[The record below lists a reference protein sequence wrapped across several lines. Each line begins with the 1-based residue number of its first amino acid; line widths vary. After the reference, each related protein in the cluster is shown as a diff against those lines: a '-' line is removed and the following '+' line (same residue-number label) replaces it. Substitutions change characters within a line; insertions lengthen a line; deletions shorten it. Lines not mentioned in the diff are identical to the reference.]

1 MAVKGT
7 SENTR
12 AWRAALGLLMM
23 LAALTMASG
32 IVGAQSATGSGTVIS
47 GRIDGAIDP
56 SSARILNG
64 WIETAESRGASLL
77 VIELD
82 TPGGSFDSTRD
93 MAGALLDSSVPV
105 AVFVTPSGARAAS
118 AGTFIVAAGH
128 VAAMSPG
135 TNIGAAAP
143 VTMEGDDL
151 PETLKTKATQDA
163 AAFLRE
169 IATNRDRNSE
179 ALERTVFEAASYNVE
194 EALDLDIIDLSATDL
209 ADLIAKVDGRTVT
222 VKGIDRTLSTAGA
235 AVERVE
241 ADPVQRFLKWLA
253 NPHLV
258 FVMLAAGGILIL
270 IEVFSPGGWVP
281 GIVGAGLL
289 VLAFLGMGS
298 LPVNWVGLVL
308 IGVGL
313 VLFFMEL
320 QAPGWGGFGVAGGV
334 SFIVGGFLLFGD
346 ASIPG
351 LPAPDVR
358 VGYGVLGV
366 TALAMG
372 VSVAGLWYFA
382 RKSRTLISLPRDAEI
397 VGQTGVVRTALEPKG
412 TVQVASELW
421 TAESDSGE
429 RIESGENV
437 IVAEVDGITLKV
449 FKADNLEASGR
460 SIL

>member
-1 MAVKGT
+1 M
-7 SENTR
+7 
-12 AWRAALGLLMM
+12 LL
-23 LAALTMASG
+23 ASLTMANG
-32 IVGAQSATGSGTVIS
+32 IAAAQSATGSGTVVS

-56 SSARILNG
+56 SAARVVKG
-64 WIETAESRGASLL
+64 WIEDAEDKGAELFVL
-77 VIELD
+77 ELD

-93 MAGALLDSSVPV
+93 IAGALLDSSVPV

-128 VAAMSPG
+128 IAAMSPG

-143 VTMEGDDL
+143 VDENGEDL

-169 IATNRDRNSE
+169 IATRRGRDSG
-179 ALERTVFEAASYNVE
+179 ALERTVLEAASYNVK
-194 EALDLDIIDLSATDL
+194 EALDLNIIDISATDISEL
-209 ADLIAKVDGRTVT
+209 VAKIDGRTVT
-222 VKGIDRTLSTAGA
+222 VRGTDRTISTAGA
-235 AVERVE
+235 AVEHVD

-258 FVMLAAGGILIL
+258 FIMLAAGGILIL
-270 IEVFSPGGWVP
+270 IETISPGGWVA
-281 GIVGAGLL
+281 GITGAGLL

-313 VLFFMEL
+313 VLFFWEL
-320 QAPGWGGFGVAGGV
+320 QAPGWGGFGLAGGV
-334 SFIVGGFLLFGD
+334 SFLVGGFLLFGD
-346 ASIPG
+346 SSIPG

-358 VGYGVLGV
+358 VGYGVLGG
-366 TALAMG
+366 TALFMAASL
-372 VSVAGLWYFA
+372 VGLWYFS
-382 RKSRTLISLPRDAEI
+382 RKAKALPNLRRDAQV
-397 VGQTGVVRTALEPKG
+397 VGQTGVVRMALEPRG

-429 RIESGENV
+429 VIESGV
-437 IVAEVDGITLKV
+437 CIVVAEVDGVTLKV
-449 FKADNLEASGR
+449 FREDSLEASGR
-460 SIL
+460 SI

>member
-1 MAVKGT
+1 
-7 SENTR
+7 
-12 AWRAALGLLMM
+12 MM
-23 LAALTMASG
+23 LVALTLASG
-32 IVGAQSATGSGTVIS
+32 IASAQSTTGSGAVVS

-56 SSARILNG
+56 TSARILKG
-64 WIETAESRGASLL
+64 WIETAESRGASLFVL
-77 VIELD
+77 ELD
-82 TPGGSFDSTRD
+82 TPGGRFDSTRD

-143 VTMEGDDL
+143 VTMDGDDL

-194 EALDLDIIDLSATDL
+194 EALDLDIIDVSANDL
-209 ADLIAKVDGRTVT
+209 ADLIAKVDGLTVT
-222 VKGIDRTLSTAGA
+222 VRGIDRTLSTAGA

-241 ADPVQRFLKWLA
+241 ADPVQQFLKWLA
-253 NPHLV
+253 NPQLV
-258 FVMLAAGGILIL
+258 FIMLAAGGILIL
-270 IEVFSPGGWVP
+270 IEIFSPGGWVP

-298 LPVNWVGLVL
+298 LPVNWVGLAL

-313 VLFFMEL
+313 VLVVIEI
-320 QAPGWGGFGVAGGV
+320 QAPGWGGFGAAGGV
-334 SFIVGGFLLFGD
+334 CFIAGGFLLFGD
-346 ASIPG
+346 SSIPG

-358 VGYGVLGV
+358 VGYGVLGG
-366 TALAMG
+366 TALFMG
-372 VSVAGLWYFA
+372 ISLAGLWYFA
-382 RKSRTLISLPRDAEI
+382 RKAKSLRTVSRDSEI
-397 VGQTGVVRTALEPKG
+397 VGQSGVVRMALEPKG
-412 TVQVASELW
+412 TVQVANELW

-429 RIESGENV
+429 TIESGESV
-437 IVAEVDGITLKV
+437 VVAEVEGVTLRV
-449 FKADNLEASGR
+449 FKVDNLKASGR

>member
-1 MAVKGT
+1 MT
-7 SENTR
+7 
-12 AWRAALGLLMM
+12 

-64 WIETAESRGASLL
+64 WIETAESREASLL

-93 MAGALLDSSVPV
+93 MAGALLNSSVPV

-194 EALDLDIIDLSATDL
+194 EALDLNIIDLSATDL
-209 ADLIAKVDGRTVT
+209 DDLVAKIDGRTVT
-222 VKGIDRTLSTAGA
+222 VEGIDRTLSTVGA

-241 ADPVQRFLKWLA
+241 ADLVQRFLKWLA

-270 IEVFSPGGWVP
+270 IEMISPGGWVA
-281 GIVGAGLL
+281 GIIGAGLL

-346 ASIPG
+346 SSIPG

-372 VSVAGLWYFA
+372 LSVAGLWYFA

-397 VGQTGVVRTALEPKG
+397 VGQTGVVRMALEPKG
-412 TVQVASELW
+412 TVHVASELW

-429 RIESGENV
+429 AIESGASV
-437 IVAEVDGITLKV
+437 VVAEVEGVTLRV
-449 FKADNLEASGR
+449 FREDNLKEAPRR
-460 SIL
+460 SI

>member
-1 MAVKGT
+1 
-7 SENTR
+7 
-12 AWRAALGLLMM
+12 
-23 LAALTMASG
+23 
-32 IVGAQSATGSGTVIS
+32 
-47 GRIDGAIDP
+47 
-56 SSARILNG
+56 
-64 WIETAESRGASLL
+64 
-77 VIELD
+77 
-82 TPGGSFDSTRD
+82 
-93 MAGALLDSSVPV
+93 
-105 AVFVTPSGARAAS
+105 
-118 AGTFIVAAGH
+118 
-128 VAAMSPG
+128 
-135 TNIGAAAP
+135 
-143 VTMEGDDL
+143 
-151 PETLKTKATQDA
+151 
-163 AAFLRE
+163 
-169 IATNRDRNSE
+169 
-179 ALERTVFEAASYNVE
+179 
-194 EALDLDIIDLSATDL
+194 
-209 ADLIAKVDGRTVT
+209 
-222 VKGIDRTLSTAGA
+222 
-235 AVERVE
+235 
-241 ADPVQRFLKWLA
+241 
-253 NPHLV
+253 
-258 FVMLAAGGILIL
+258 MLAAGGILIL

-346 ASIPG
+346 SSIPG

-372 VSVAGLWYFA
+372 LSVAGLWYFA

-437 IVAEVDGITLKV
+437 IVAEVDDITLKV

>member
-1 MAVKGT
+1 
-7 SENTR
+7 
-12 AWRAALGLLMM
+12 
-23 LAALTMASG
+23 
-32 IVGAQSATGSGTVIS
+32 
-47 GRIDGAIDP
+47 
-56 SSARILNG
+56 
-64 WIETAESRGASLL
+64 
-77 VIELD
+77 
-82 TPGGSFDSTRD
+82 
-93 MAGALLDSSVPV
+93 
-105 AVFVTPSGARAAS
+105 
-118 AGTFIVAAGH
+118 
-128 VAAMSPG
+128 
-135 TNIGAAAP
+135 
-143 VTMEGDDL
+143 MEGDDL

-270 IEVFSPGGWVP
+270 IEMVSPGGWVA
-281 GIVGAGLL
+281 GITGAGLL

-372 VSVAGLWYFA
+372 VSVVGLWYFA

-429 RIESGENV
+429 RIESGESV

-449 FKADNLEASGR
+449 FKADNLEATGR

>member
-1 MAVKGT
+1 MT
-7 SENTR
+7 
-12 AWRAALGLLMM
+12 

-93 MAGALLDSSVPV
+93 MAGALLNSSVPV

-194 EALDLDIIDLSATDL
+194 EALDLNIIDISATDL
-209 ADLIAKVDGRTVT
+209 DDLVAKIDGRTVT
-222 VKGIDRTLSTAGA
+222 VEGIDRTLSTVGA

-241 ADPVQRFLKWLA
+241 ADPVQQFLKWLA

-270 IEVFSPGGWVP
+270 IEMISPGGWVA
-281 GIVGAGLL
+281 GIIGAGLL

-346 ASIPG
+346 SSIPG

-372 VSVAGLWYFA
+372 LSVAGLWYFA

-397 VGQTGVVRTALEPKG
+397 VGQTGVVRMALEPKG
-412 TVQVASELW
+412 TVHVASELW

-429 RIESGENV
+429 AIESGASV
-437 IVAEVDGITLKV
+437 VVAEVEGVTLRV
-449 FKADNLEASGR
+449 FREDNLKEAPRR
-460 SIL
+460 SI